1 MTNDEEMPG
10 IIQIRV
16 GGEMRKQYILYHR
29 FLALTNVAVFKLY
42 RIQLLDLKVT
52 VKEKVYIQDFLFI

>member
-16 GGEMRKQYILYHR
+16 EGEMRKQHILYHR
-29 FLALTNVAVFKLY
+29 FLALINVAVFKLH
-42 RIQLLDLKVT
+42 RMQLLDLKVT
-52 VKEKVYIQDFLFI
+52 VKEKVHIQDFLFI